1 MCCCIAVS
9 IVISTVKQQNCNIGV
24 LLYLWTNVKTTLLLA
39 YLFHLR
45 FCTAVCMLHFCS
57 AMLCK
62 RGLYAVT
69 RCPSVCLSDCL
80 SVRPSRLWILPKR
93 VTMSSIFSPSGS
105 QTILV
110 FPYQTAW
117 QYSDGNPPNGG
128 GASNPGGV
136 GRNRDSG
143 PISGSI
149 TCCERLE
156 RQVHYT
162 QQRRTMVSWW
172 QLLASGEICW
182 WRETTT
188 KCMTR
193 SLNVT
198 LKTTDSI

>member
-45 FCTAVCMLHFCS
+45 FCTAVCMLHFCR

-128 GASNPGGV
+128 V
-136 GRNRDSG
+136 
-143 PISGSI
+143 
-149 TCCERLE
+149 E
-156 RQVHYT
+156 
-162 QQRRTMVSWW
+162 SWW
-172 QLLASGEICW
+172 GRQKSRFWANIWFHHVLWTLGAAGALHSAATDHGELMTVAGKRRNLLMAGDDDEVYDKKPQ
-182 WRETTT
+182 RYAEDN
-188 KCMTR
+188 R
-193 SLNVT
+193 
-198 LKTTDSI
+198 